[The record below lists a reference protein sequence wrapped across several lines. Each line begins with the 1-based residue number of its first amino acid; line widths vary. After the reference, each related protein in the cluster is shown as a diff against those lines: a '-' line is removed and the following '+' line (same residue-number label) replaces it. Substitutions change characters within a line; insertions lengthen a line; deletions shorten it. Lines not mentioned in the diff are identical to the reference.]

1 MHLEKKW
8 GHLKKG
14 SFTFS
19 VHFLQGSH
27 FSPANALFSQCKY
40 MAAHAILLT
49 PRHSNSCKNSTRE
62 KRHKWQISIFWK
74 ITSTNIRFFK
84 NLKLFGV
91 AFFCCALI
99 GTYLVMG
106 LSWHTLSYR
115 FRYLLERLQ
124 SLRRGDINWH
134 WKWTKITVPLFCQF
148 YDITTWNIDKSF
160 CQLGIRSTFT
170 IIIIDTFRPI
180 QHIKLLV
187 IWGKTNLH

>member
-1 MHLEKKW
+1 
-8 GHLKKG
+8 
-14 SFTFS
+14 
-19 VHFLQGSH
+19 
-27 FSPANALFSQCKY
+27 

-134 WKWTKITVPLFCQF
+134 WKWTKITVPLFLSVLWYYNLKHWQVILSVGHQDYIYNNHNRHF
-148 YDITTWNIDKSF
+148 STHPTHQITCDLEQNKPPLDRQGTKDVYLLF
-160 CQLGIRSTFT
+160 CLRMPKCSNHYC
-170 IIIIDTFRPI
+170 PSL
-180 QHIKLLV
+180 KM
-187 IWGKTNLH
+187 

>member
-1 MHLEKKW
+1 
-8 GHLKKG
+8 
-14 SFTFS
+14 
-19 VHFLQGSH
+19 
-27 FSPANALFSQCKY
+27 

-148 YDITTWNIDKSF
+148 CDITTWNIDKSF
-160 CQLGIRSTFT
+160 CQLGIRTYNNHNRHFSPPKHQITCDLEQNKPPLDRQERKMFIFYFALECQNVLIT
-170 IIIIDTFRPI
+170 TVHLWKCRVQYFE
-180 QHIKLLV
+180 
-187 IWGKTNLH
+187 